1 MSING
6 FYAGYMTGVGG
17 SGVAIFTFK
26 DGVIVGADMGGVL
39 FDGTYAPNEQGQLV
53 GQVLVNVPEGVT
65 VIQGITA
72 PAGGLRYE
80 VDLALSPDFLTEPYI
95 KIKTPIGN
103 INARLQ
109 KLRDL

>member
-17 SGVAIFTFK
+17 SGVAIFAFQN
-26 DGVIVGADMGGVL
+26 GVIVGADMGGVL
-39 FDGTYAPNEQGQLV
+39 FDGSYAPDDEGSLV
-53 GQVLVNVPEGVT
+53 GRVVVNVPEGVT
-65 VIQGITA
+65 VIQGVTA

-95 KIKTPIGN
+95 KIKTPIGS